1 MSEKE
6 VRCGGVVIRND
17 GRVLLREPT
26 GHPEGT
32 AWTFPTG
39 KLSEKEPPE
48 ATVERVVQRIGTTAR
63 VVARIPATFEGTS
76 SLTTYFRMDF
86 LGENGRIDPKT
97 ARVCWATLMK
107 AQDMINAASSLPR
120 RRRDL
125 AVLEAVLRM
134 SRVDEMIVPAKCSNT
149 RREFLA
155 VFRRERD
162 GWALSK
168 SVTPGEDPGGA
179 TTTEEMRNIRIAAGY
194 DGCTFCGSRSVF
206 FCNRCQTLNC
216 MGSSRRE
223 GERIFV
229 DCASC
234 GSSAGLAPPGSG
246 PGMVLRG
253 TSSNADPGPRPR
265 GRR

>member
-6 VRCGGVVIRND
+6 IRCGGVVIRND

-32 AWTFPTG
+32 AWRFPTG

-63 VVARIPATFEGTS
+63 VVARIPGTFEGTS

-97 ARVCWATLMK
+97 ARVCWATLME

-168 SVTPGEDPGGA
+168 SVTPGEDPCGA
-179 TTTEEMRNIRIAAGY
+179 TTTEDMRNIRIAAGY
-194 DGCTFCGSRSVF
+194 DGCTFCGSRNVF

-216 MGSSRRE
+216 MGSSRPV
-223 GERIFV
+223 GEQTFV

-234 GSSAGLAPPGSG
+234 GLLGVLARPGSG

-253 TSSNADPGPRPR
+253 TSSNADPGTRPR